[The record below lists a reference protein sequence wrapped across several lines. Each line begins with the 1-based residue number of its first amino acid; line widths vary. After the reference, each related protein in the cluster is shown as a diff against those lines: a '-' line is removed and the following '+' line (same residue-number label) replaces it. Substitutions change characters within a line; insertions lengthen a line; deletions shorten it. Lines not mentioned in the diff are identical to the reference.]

1 MTPEQWKRV
10 QTLFKEIVDLDP
22 DTKSFRLEQIKTEN
36 PLLYDELLTLLAA
49 DSEPTSILDGFA
61 ADQIDLSSILQQEI
75 KRIGP
80 FEIDEKIGT
89 GGMGNVYRAK
99 RVEGGFDQTVALKLI
114 KYGLRSEQAVSH
126 FEAERNILAGLQHP
140 NIARLIDGGVT
151 EEDHPWFAMEY
162 IEGEDLLTYSRR
174 RQLNTE
180 EKLSL
185 FLDVTEAVQ
194 YAHRNLVV
202 HRDLKP
208 NNILVTGELNKPQI
222 KLLDF
227 GISQVMD
234 DAAGKESAKQAM
246 TRAYASP
253 EQISG
258 EPTSTSSD
266 IYSLGIILWQLLAD
280 AHPKAEF
287 SSETSDPLSIDAEL
301 EAICLNAMRNE
312 PSKRFETVSE
322 MSGEISAW
330 LHHLPVQ
337 SYASGKTYH
346 FRKWIQRNRAA
357 SAIAALAVL
366 TLLLVIGI
374 YTNELRIETVRAQNE
389 AETSQQIAGFLQ
401 GLFEN
406 VDPAFSRGDTL
417 TALAM
422 LENGRIQVEED
433 LQESPE
439 LLARMYD
446 VLGDAYISLWD
457 TEKAN
462 ELFTK
467 SLEIKRSLYD
477 AGHVEIGNSLH
488 RLGNIR
494 VQNGN
499 FEAADTLL
507 HQALVIRE
515 SHLEPNHADIGYTLQ
530 MLGFLNR
537 RLENPD
543 QAVHYYQRAL
553 SIFEAGSGDEAAVE
567 TASLKNSLGSIED
580 YRANYDQAIAL
591 YREALDGIRDLKGPE
606 HPRSINY
613 ISNLGYAYHLDG
625 DSLNAERYLLE
636 SIDLAKRIRGETHPH
651 TALTLSVYSNYLY
664 DQGKLEESRDIYT
677 EILRIYL
684 EEFGEQHPAI
694 PVMYNNLG
702 NVEDNIGNYAAAEE
716 YHRKALEGR
725 LALYGEMHSET
736 AQSYANLAT
745 TLENTGR
752 LEDSLSH
759 FRRAL
764 GIETEVFGEV
774 HPEVAW
780 TNRAIGRVLQKLNRI
795 EDAEVH
801 NIASYEIMQDA
812 MGEDHANTGTMK
824 RILADFYRE
833 TGQNEKAEGLE
844 SGKAA
849 Q

>member
-61 ADQIDLSSILQQEI
+61 ADQVDLSSILQQDI

-80 FEIDEKIGT
+80 FEIDQKIGT

-126 FEAERNILAGLQHP
+126 FESERNILAGLQHP
-140 NIARLIDGGVT
+140 HIARLIDGGVT

-162 IEGEDLLTYSRR
+162 IDGEDLLTYSSR

-180 EKLSL
+180 DKLSL

-208 NNILVTGELNKPQI
+208 NNILVTGELNKPQV

-234 DAAGKESAKQAM
+234 DTAGKESVKQAM

-258 EPTSTSSD
+258 DPTSTLSD
-266 IYSLGIILWQLLAD
+266 IYSLGVILWQLLSNT
-280 AHPKAEF
+280 HPKAEF
-287 SSETSDPLSIDAEL
+287 SSEGSNTLTIDPEL
-301 EAICLNAMRNE
+301 EAICLKAMMDD

-322 MSGEISAW
+322 MSGEILAW
-330 LHHLPVQ
+330 LHHQPVQ

-357 SAIAALAVL
+357 SATAAFALL
-366 TLLLVIGI
+366 TLLLVIVI
-374 YTNELRIETVRAQNE
+374 YTNELRIETERAQNE

-439 LLARMYD
+439 LLVRMYD

-457 TEKAN
+457 TEKAD
-462 ELFTK
+462 ELFTR
-467 SLEIKRSLYD
+467 SLEIKRKIYD
-477 AGHVEIGNSLH
+477 SGHVEIGNSLH

-494 VQNGN
+494 VQNGD

-507 HQALVIRE
+507 QQALAIRE
-515 SHLEPNHADIGYTLQ
+515 SQLEPNNADIGYTLQ

-537 RLENPD
+537 RLANPD
-543 QAVHYYQRAL
+543 KAVDYYQRAL
-553 SIFEAGSGDEAAVE
+553 SIFEAGSGDEAAME

-580 YRANYDQAIAL
+580 YRANYDQAITL
-591 YREALDGIRDLKGPE
+591 YREALDGIRDVKGPD
-606 HPRSINY
+606 HPRIINY
-613 ISNLGYAYHLDG
+613 LSNLGYAYHLDG

-636 SIDLAKRIRGETHPH
+636 SIDLAKQIRGETHPH
-651 TALTLSVYSNYLY
+651 TALSLSVYSNYLY
-664 DQGKLEESRDIYT
+664 DQGKLGESRDIYA

-702 NVEDNIGNYAAAEE
+702 NVEDNMGNYTAAEE
-716 YHRKALEGR
+716 YHRKALQGR
-725 LALYGEMHSET
+725 LQLYGEMHSET

-752 LEDSLSH
+752 LEDSLNH

-764 GIETEVFGEV
+764 SIETEVFGDI

-801 NIASYEIMQDA
+801 NIASYEIMRDA

-833 TGQNEKAEGLE
+833 SGQNEKAETLE
-844 SGKAA
+844 SGQAA